1 MNKCEIC
8 DFGYYITNDY
18 LCKENYKMDTLKA
31 VLILLICTLIII
43 TGIVL
48 YKYCLGNDKKD
59 TDSYFSVEWLN
70 NNLF

>member
-1 MNKCEIC
+1 
-8 DFGYYITNDY
+8 
-18 LCKENYKMDTLKA
+18 MDTLKA
-31 VLILLICTLIII
+31 VLILLICSLIII

-59 TDSYFSVEWLN
+59 TDSYFSVEWF